1 MAVGDTYI
9 LDEKQGKS
17 LNRIDT
23 KTNWEAV
30 NPVLAIG
37 EMGIE
42 KDGLLQNI
50 KVGDGVTP
58 WNSLQ
63 YMFKSCPYEVGDILV
78 TMNATDPALRWP
90 GTTWEV
96 FAPGRVLIGAG
107 TGTDINGTSMSFA
120 VGATGGE
127 YSHQLTVGELA
138 GHTHTRGTMNIT
150 GTITERPCSS
160 SMEVL
165 AGKSGAFST
174 AYEGD
179 TVQWGAT
186 IQTSGSS
193 THKNNLHNF
202 DASKSWT
209 GATSSTGD
217 SGKHNTVPAYVAC
230 YAYKRTA

>member
-78 TMNATDPALRWP
+78 TMNATDPAVRWP

-107 TGTDINGTSMSFA
+107 KGTDINGTSMEFA

-127 YSHQLTVGELA
+127 YSHQLTVGELPSHNHWIADTTA
-138 GHTHTRGTMNIT
+138 GST
-150 GTITERPCSS
+150 SS
-160 SMEVL
+160 SGIYWN
-165 AGKSGAFST
+165 AGDLLVSGQKRIQNGANYAWWANTNSKGNNEKHPIIQPFS
-174 AYEGD
+174 
-179 TVQWGAT
+179 
-186 IQTSGSS
+186 
-193 THKNNLHNF
+193 
-202 DASKSWT
+202 
-209 GATSSTGD
+209 
-217 SGKHNTVPAYVAC
+217 AC
-230 YAYKRTA
+230 FLYKRLT

>member
-23 KTNWEAV
+23 KANWEAV

-50 KVGDGVTP
+50 KIGDGVTP
-58 WNSLQ
+58 WNSLG
-63 YMFKSCPYEVGDILV
+63 YMFKSCPYDVGDILV
-78 TMNATDPALRWP
+78 TMNATDPAVRWP

-107 TGTDINGTSMSFA
+107 TGTDVNGTSMTFA

-127 YSHQLTVGELA
+127 YSHQLTVGELPNVE
-138 GHTHTRGTMNIT
+138 GKLKCPVPNSHGNYRSGVIT
-150 GTITERPCSS
+150 
-160 SMEVL
+160 
-165 AGKSGAFST
+165 A
-174 AYEGD
+174 EGWGNYGSVFA
-179 TVQWGAT
+179 TVADPNTSAGAT
-186 IQTSGSS
+186 MWGYGISFGNNEKHKVIQPFSS
-193 THKNNLHNF
+193 CFL
-202 DASKSWT
+202 
-209 GATSSTGD
+209 
-217 SGKHNTVPAYVAC
+217 
-230 YAYKRTA
+230 YKRTS

>member
-1 MAVGDTYI
+1 MAVGDTYT
-9 LDEKQGKS
+9 LDEKQGKA

-78 TMNATDPALRWP
+78 TMNATDPAVRWP

-107 TGTDINGTSMSFA
+107 KGTDVNGTSMEFA

-127 YSHQLTVGELA
+127 YSHQLTVGDF
-138 GHTHTRGTMNIT
+138 R
-150 GTITERPCSS
+150 
-160 SMEVL
+160 
-165 AGKSGAFST
+165 
-174 AYEGD
+174 D
-179 TVQWGAT
+179 
-186 IQTSGSS
+186 
-193 THKNNLHNF
+193 LH
-202 DASKSWT
+202 
-209 GATSSTGD
+209 
-217 SGKHNTVPAYVAC
+217 
-230 YAYKRTA
+230 

>member
-78 TMNATDPALRWP
+78 TMNATDPAVRWP

-107 TGTDINGTSMSFA
+107 KGTDVNGTSMEFA

-127 YSHQLTVGELA
+127 YSHQLTVGEMPA
-138 GHTHTRGTMNIT
+138 HGHTIRYKANGGPLPWGWIYEKNNSTASSTN
-150 GTITERPCSS
+150 ESS
-160 SMEVL
+160 SGIGL
-165 AGKSGAFST
+165 
-174 AYEGD
+174 
-179 TVQWGAT
+179 
-186 IQTSGSS
+186 
-193 THKNNLHNF
+193 
-202 DASKSWT
+202 T
-209 GATSSTGD
+209 GNSQ
-217 SGKHNTVPAYVAC
+217 KHNTVQAYMVA
-230 YAYKRTA
+230 YMYHRIA

>member
-1 MAVGDTYI
+1 MAVDDTYI

-78 TMNATDPALRWP
+78 TMNATDPAVRWP
-90 GTTWEV
+90 GTQWEV

-107 TGTDINGTSMSFA
+107 TGQDSRGESKTFEIGE
-120 VGATGGE
+120 TGGE
-127 YSHQLTVGELA
+127 YQHQLT
-138 GHTHTRGTMNIT
+138 T
-150 GTITERPCSS
+150 GNCHHIGMSL
-160 SMEVL
+160 VAHNGL
-165 AGKSGAFST
+165 
-174 AYEGD
+174 
-179 TVQWGAT
+179 
-186 IQTSGSS
+186 IQTSTRRQSEPVVKQFMV
-193 THKNNLHNF
+193 T
-202 DASKSWT
+202 
-209 GATSSTGD
+209 
-217 SGKHNTVPAYVAC
+217 PAGRLANMPP
-230 YAYKRTA
+230 

>member
-1 MAVGDTYI
+1 MAVGDVFTI
-9 LDEKQGKS
+9 DEKQGKS

-23 KTNWEAV
+23 KANWEAV

-50 KVGDGVTP
+50 KIGDGVTP

-78 TMNATDPALRWP
+78 TMNATDPAVRWP

-127 YSHQLTVGELA
+127 YSHQLTVGELPS
-138 GHTHTRGTMNIT
+138 HKHIQNINGT
-150 GTITERPCSS
+150 GTDGWKNSFGRAVSQPDNGQGNGVAGYSYDCTNYLWIYGAATYIYTNTEGSNSKHSS
-160 SMEVL
+160 
-165 AGKSGAFST
+165 
-174 AYEGD
+174 
-179 TVQWGAT
+179 
-186 IQTSGSS
+186 IQPYSIV
-193 THKNNLHNF
+193 HH
-202 DASKSWT
+202 
-209 GATSSTGD
+209 
-217 SGKHNTVPAYVAC
+217 
-230 YAYKRTA
+230 YKRLT

>member
-23 KTNWEAV
+23 KANWEAV

-50 KVGDGVTP
+50 KIGDGVTP
-58 WNSLQ
+58 WNSLG
-63 YMFKSCPYEVGDILV
+63 YMFKSCPYDVGDILV
-78 TMNATDPALRWP
+78 TMNATDPAVRWP

-107 TGTDINGTSMSFA
+107 TGTDVNGTLMTFA

-127 YSHQLTVGELA
+127 YSHQLTVGELPNV
-138 GHTHTRGTMNIT
+138 RGTLKCPVPNGHGNYRSGVITAEGWSNYGSVFATVAAPTIST
-150 GTITERPCSS
+150 GTTMWGYGISFGNNEKHKVIQPFSS
-160 SMEVL
+160 CFL
-165 AGKSGAFST
+165 
-174 AYEGD
+174 
-179 TVQWGAT
+179 
-186 IQTSGSS
+186 
-193 THKNNLHNF
+193 
-202 DASKSWT
+202 
-209 GATSSTGD
+209 
-217 SGKHNTVPAYVAC
+217 
-230 YAYKRTA
+230 YKRTS

>member
-23 KTNWEAV
+23 KANWEAV

-50 KVGDGVTP
+50 KIGDGVTP
-58 WNSLQ
+58 WNSLG
-63 YMFKSCPYEVGDILV
+63 YMFKSCPYDVGDILV
-78 TMNATDPALRWP
+78 TMNATDPAVRWP

-107 TGTDINGTSMSFA
+107 TGTDVNGTSMTFA

-138 GHTHTRGTMNIT
+138 
-150 GTITERPCSS
+150 S
-160 SMEVL
+160 
-165 AGKSGAFST
+165 
-174 AYEGD
+174 
-179 TVQWGAT
+179 
-186 IQTSGSS
+186 
-193 THKNNLHNF
+193 HN
-202 DASKSWT
+202 
-209 GATSSTGD
+209 
-217 SGKHNTVPAYVAC
+217 HNTRLYYGGYSGWPVQTIAKYVFKWSGELFYNTDSKPYTGNIASGYCISQENMGNNNKHSQVPTYLSASF
-230 YAYKRTA
+230 YKRTS

>member
-50 KVGDGVTP
+50 KIGDGVTP

-78 TMNATDPALRWP
+78 TMNETDPAVRWP

-107 TGTDINGTSMSFA
+107 KGTDVNGTSMEFK

-150 GTITERPCSS
+150 GTVSNDGG
-160 SMEVL
+160 
-165 AGKSGAFST
+165 AGLISNLGSNLPKLSGAFVKGSNT
-174 AYEGD
+174 YS
-179 TVQWGAT
+179 WR
-186 IQTSGSS
+186 SS
-193 THKNNLHNF
+193 TSQESGADLGF

-209 GATSSTGD
+209 GATSSTG
-217 SGKHNTVPAYVAC
+217 SGNKHNTVPAYIAC
-230 YAYKRTA
+230 HAYKRTK

>member
-78 TMNATDPALRWP
+78 TMNATDPAVRWP

-107 TGTDINGTSMSFA
+107 KGTDINGTSMEFK

-127 YSHQLTVGELA
+127 YSHQLTVGELPSHRHI
-138 GHTHTRGTMNIT
+138 GLDIDNVYVFGWDNGTLQGFDFLKNTTHNNMT
-150 GTITERPCSS
+150 GNR
-160 SMEVL
+160 L
-165 AGKSGAFST
+165 ATGYT
-174 AYEGD
+174 
-179 TVQWGAT
+179 
-186 IQTSGSS
+186 GSNAM
-193 THKNNLHNF
+193 HNNQPPYHSVYF
-202 DASKSWT
+202 
-209 GATSSTGD
+209 
-217 SGKHNTVPAYVAC
+217 
-230 YAYKRTA
+230 YKRNS

>member
-78 TMNATDPALRWP
+78 TMNATDPAVRWP

-107 TGTDINGTSMSFA
+107 KGTDINGTSMEFA

-127 YSHQLTVGELA
+127 YSHQLTVGEMA
-138 GHTHTRGTMNIT
+138 KHGGHLIQGGWSGT
-150 GTITERPCSS
+150 GTHYLDSS
-160 SMEVL
+160 AL
-165 AGKSGAFST
+165 
-174 AYEGD
+174 
-179 TVQWGAT
+179 
-186 IQTSGSS
+186 TSGSYGWNVES
-193 THKNNLHNF
+193 GNEARPVRNY
-202 DASKSWT
+202 A
-209 GATSSTGD
+209 GD
-217 SGKHNTVPAYVAC
+217 GSKHNTIPAYIAC
-230 YAYKRTA
+230 YTYKRIS

>member
-78 TMNATDPALRWP
+78 TMNKTDPAVRWP

-107 TGTDINGTSMSFA
+107 KGTDINGTSMEFA

-127 YSHQLTVGELA
+127 YSHQLTVGEMPS
-138 GHTHTRGTMNIT
+138 HNHNIT
-150 GTITERPCSS
+150 RPLWWFR
-160 SMEVL
+160 E
-165 AGKSGAFST
+165 T
-174 AYEGD
+174 YND
-179 TVQWGAT
+179 
-186 IQTSGSS
+186 SGSIVNDKS
-193 THKNNLHNF
+193 TTDEH
-202 DASKSWT
+202 DVT
-209 GATSSTGD
+209 GTVSNTG
-217 SGKHNTVPAYVAC
+217 GNQKHNTVQAYMVV
-230 YAYKRTA
+230 YMYHRTT